1 MATKKTT
8 KNSGAQKIKESARE
22 IWLAGLGAFSVV
34 GEEGGKVF
42 KQLVKKGAALEK
54 DEKARF
60 TELGEQLGEQA
71 QEVTKNAKGAFKNLS
86 APIESGITSA
96 MQRLGVP
103 TRAEIM
109 NLTKRVEELTKAVA
123 KAKGAAK
130 PTAKAKPSPKAK
142 PAGSQA

>member
-96 MQRLGVP
+96 M
-103 TRAEIM
+103 
-109 NLTKRVEELTKAVA
+109 
-123 KAKGAAK
+123 
-130 PTAKAKPSPKAK
+130 
-142 PAGSQA
+142 